1 MNFRKIEQALVNL
14 DVNLIKLVKLGKL
27 NELR

>member
-1 MNFRKIEQALVNL
+1 MNFRKIEQTLVNL